1 MIPADAAAD
10 AIDQLTT
17 GEGGVKTTII
27 NKGTQV
33 LTKNL
38 VNCDVINEGTL
49 AGGVTIYGNLY
60 NAKGAKMSVTNVYG
74 KVNNKGE
81 ITVEYVQ
88 GSIYNGK
95 YYAEKDDAAIAP
107 VDEASA
113 TIVTANATVNNW
125 ASMKLNNFNGERGWS
140 NKPGATLELLGSEV
154 MFGQGGENHRD
165 ATMVISGNY
174 PSFYN
179 LQNTGVVE
187 VKSEVVLMGTA
198 NYNAGVINI
207 KEGASLKAAKANCTD
222 MISA

>member
-17 GEGGVKTTII
+17 GEGGVKSTII

-33 LTKNL
+33 LTKDL

-107 VDEASA
+107 VVEASA

-125 ASMKLNNFNGERGWS
+125 ASMKLNNLNGERG
-140 NKPGATLELLGSEV
+140 
-154 MFGQGGENHRD
+154 
-165 ATMVISGNY
+165 
-174 PSFYN
+174 
-179 LQNTGVVE
+179 
-187 VKSEVVLMGTA
+187 
-198 NYNAGVINI
+198 
-207 KEGASLKAAKANCTD
+207 
-222 MISA
+222 